1 MKGPYLLRPIQVDM
15 SVPTRVGGVY
25 CLARDSKS
33 VAVVARADQ
42 DLRDKIKSH
51 WPEYQ
56 YFWFEPTLSPR
67 DCYVHHCQ
75 AYHKHADNGLE
86 DKGHPA
92 APDKLEVK
100 CPICGK

>member
-33 VAVVARADQ
+33 VAVVARADA

-56 YFWFEPTLSPR
+56 YFWYEPALSPR
-67 DCYVHHCQ
+67 ECFVHHCY
-75 AYHKHADNGLE
+75 AFHKHADNGLE
-86 DKGHPA
+86 DKGHPT
-92 APDKLEVK
+92 APEKMDVK